1 MQWIPVSR
9 ELLDALPSDR
19 PFTKLEAAVK
29 LTADLQD
36 GISRSMRENGRIL
49 GWDHKTVKSFIESGL
64 LVRLGNSPDESN
76 DNNVLKDNIPQDLA
90 KISDS
95 PNAPHSFPK
104 CSPYKHNN
112 NVLLQDAIPQTLP
125 THSPNSPQLYSRESL
140 DKEKTCPSSHSK
152 TLFDLWNEVVAGTSL
167 SSVREFSSTRQKK
180 CTARLRERPLD
191 EWAALFRRIVA
202 TPFLC
207 GLNDRGWKADFDWII
222 ANDGNSAKV
231 IEGKY
236 DRTTSTSRPSD
247 SRYSEIFAGA

>member
-76 DNNVLKDNIPQDLA
+76 NNSALQDNIPQDLA

-104 CSPYKHNN
+104 CSPYKHND

-125 THSPNSPQLYSRESL
+125 TYSPNAPQLYSRESL
-140 DKEKTCPSSHSK
+140 ERKETCPTSHAK
-152 TLFDLWNEVVAGTSL
+152 ALFDLWNEVVAGTAL

-180 CTARLRERPLD
+180 CTARLKERPLD
-191 EWAALFRRIVA
+191 DPCSNCWSWNRQHQPDLWRQHIQALQADNIATARLTFNQMLAA
-202 TPFLC
+202 
-207 GLNDRGWKADFDWII
+207 W
-222 ANDGNSAKV
+222 SAAH
-231 IEGKY
+231 
-236 DRTTSTSRPSD
+236 P
-247 SRYSEIFAGA
+247 A